1 MQDPDR
7 HSPVGE
13 RSSSPQPPSHERLPY
28 TAPFVRHL
36 NVAETAGHPKGNYG
50 GEFLNINGQS

>member
-1 MQDPDR
+1 VQDPDR
-7 HSPVGE
+7 HSPVAE
-13 RSSSPQPPSHERLPY
+13 RSSSQPAGHERLPY

-36 NVAETAGHPKGNYG
+36 NVAETAGDPKEFFG